1 MRRQFR
7 LMRYAGRHVGS
18 AALVLGSMLLM
29 IGVDIAKPFPTKL
42 LVDNVLGSHP
52 VPHAITLLPGAA
64 SHQGLLAWVVGAT
77 IGLFVF
83 QTALDMISSYAAT
96 ALGQRITYDLGA
108 DLFLHAQRLSLRFH
122 STRSTGDTIARITG
136 DTYAAQTMVLGV
148 LLPVLQSIVMLVAMF
163 VVMWTLQPTLTLLA
177 LAVTP
182 FLLVVIAR
190 LGGPIRERGREQ
202 ADLEGALY
210 GVVQRTL
217 TGLPAVQAYGREELE
232 HSRFRHNARLTV
244 RAYLRAT
251 FAGLWFQL
259 FAGLVT
265 AVGTA
270 LIMYVGGRLALEGK
284 LSTGTIL
291 VFISY
296 LSSFYGPLNTLAHTY
311 STLQFTGGSSDRV
324 LEVLDAPLEVSDRPG
339 AAEVELGGPIRF
351 EHVTFG
357 YLPDTPVLHDV
368 SLTADPG
375 QMIAIVGPTGAGK
388 STLVNTLLRS
398 FDPWSGRITID
409 GRDIR
414 DVKLRSLRRQVAI
427 VLQDPFIFPLTIAE
441 NIAYGRGGRLRGGNR
456 PLDATQEEIQAAA
469 KAANAHEFI
478 MRLPQDYWTVVGE
491 GGGTLSGGERQRL
504 SIARAFLKDAPILI
518 LDEPTSSLD
527 ARTETQLLD
536 ALERLMVG
544 RTTFLIAHR
553 LSTLRNADV
562 IFVVDHGRIVEHGS
576 HEELLDHDGL
586 YAQLY
591 YTQTN
596 IVRHAHAGEQ
606 PATEPR

>member
-52 VPHAITLLPGAA
+52 IPSAITWLPGVA

-96 ALGQRITYDLGA
+96 ALGQQITYDLGA

-122 STRSTGDTIARITG
+122 RTRSTGDTIARITG

-190 LGGPIRERGREQ
+190 LGGPIRQRGREQ
-202 ADLEGALY
+202 ADLEGVLY

-291 VFISY
+291 VFVSY

-324 LEVLDAPLEVSDRPG
+324 LEVLDEPLEVSDRPD
-339 AAEVELGGPIRF
+339 AVEVKVGGPIRF
-351 EHVTFG
+351 ERVTFG
-357 YLPDTPVLHDV
+357 YLADTPVLHDV
-368 SLTADPG
+368 SLAADPG

-388 STLVNTLLRS
+388 STLVNMLLRS
-398 FDPWSGRITID
+398 FDPWSGRITIA
-409 GRDIR
+409 GHDIR
-414 DVKLRSLRRQVAI
+414 DIKLRCLRRQVAI
-427 VLQDPFIFPLTIAE
+427 VLQDPFIFPLTVAE
-441 NIAYGRGGRLRGGNR
+441 NVAYGRGGRLRGGNR
-456 PLDATQEEIQAAA
+456 PLDATTEEIEAAA

-478 MRLPQDYWTVVGE
+478 MRLPEQYWTVVGE

-504 SIARAFLKDAPILI
+504 SIARAFLKDAPVLI
-518 LDEPTSSLD
+518 LDEPTSAVD

-536 ALERLMVG
+536 ALERLMAG

-562 IFVVDHGRIVEHGS
+562 IFVMDHGRIVEHGS

-586 YAQLY
+586 YARLY

-596 IVRHAHAGEQ
+596 IVRHAHAGDRT
-606 PATEPR
+606 ATEPL